1 MSKQELIDRLEELR
15 DSLSGDMIED
25 MNVRNE
31 MHQIEMQLNDI
42 RPMDSEFECE
52 GCGS

>member
-1 MSKQELIDRLEELR
+1 MNKQELIDRYEELR
-15 DSLSGDMIED
+15 DSLSGNMIED

-42 RPMDSEFECE
+42 RPMDSDFMCE